1 MKHNL
6 LTAANGLQ
14 TPIERSQRKSTT
26 SSIHS
31 TLLTSLLALFLLMV
45 GNSAVWADWYITG
58 EALPG
63 LEEWVGKDWKVNAL
77 PLNTKLTDN
86 TTYYYCFQN
95 VSASNDNRYRLKITN
110 GDWGTQ
116 RTADNTSEAKGNV
129 DIVTGQSGDNQISFK
144 MPFDGDVY
152 VFFNDGA
159 SNNDEKVWI
168 VAVPQNVAAA
178 PNNSGNRRLKTDIML
193 SGSGWTSEGIKFS
206 KNDAVPT
213 YKHVTSYILPTKKN
227 TETGA
232 IRFEMYYDNETY
244 ISGKDASVR
253 AALSTS
259 TPQRIIYL
267 WDGNKNGSSV
277 NDRPTSTPGMTK
289 DEAIKRGSAR
299 DVKTFRG
306 ELTNKELQDVI
317 TRLKLEEQ
325 LDEFDSKAKSIGKQK
340 AWQLLDKIGDQLVVP
355 LAVGAGSYGL
365 RTAVKVATKKF
376 DLDDNL
382 DMLYKELFKRVNP
395 DPKKK

>member
-1 MKHNL
+1 M
-6 LTAANGLQ
+6 
-14 TPIERSQRKSTT
+14 
-26 SSIHS
+26 
-31 TLLTSLLALFLLMV
+31 
-45 GNSAVWADWYITG
+45 
-58 EALPG
+58 
-63 LEEWVGKDWKVNAL
+63 
-77 PLNTKLTDN
+77 
-86 TTYYYCFQN
+86 
-95 VSASNDNRYRLKITN
+95 
-110 GDWGTQ
+110 
-116 RTADNTSEAKGNV
+116 
-129 DIVTGQSGDNQISFK
+129 
-144 MPFDGDVY
+144 
-152 VFFNDGA
+152 
-159 SNNDEKVWI
+159 
-168 VAVPQNVAAA
+168 
-178 PNNSGNRRLKTDIML
+178 GNRSYYLGLDRRGGYL
-193 SGSGWTSEGIKFS
+193 SHYGVGHDKGGHSGRYPWGSG
-206 KNDAVPT
+206 KN
-213 YKHVTSYILPTKKN
+213 
-227 TETGA
+227 
-232 IRFEMYYDNETY
+232 
-244 ISGKDASVR
+244 
-253 AALSTS
+253 
-259 TPQRIIYL
+259 
-267 WDGNKNGSSV
+267 GNKNGSSV